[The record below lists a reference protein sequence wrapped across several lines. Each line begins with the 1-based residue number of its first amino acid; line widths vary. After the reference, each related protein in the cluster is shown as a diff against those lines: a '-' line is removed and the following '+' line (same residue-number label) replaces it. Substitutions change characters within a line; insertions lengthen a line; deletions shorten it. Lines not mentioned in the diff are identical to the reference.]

1 MRADLNVTSV
11 KHPNQLAMEV
21 EKAVD
26 LPLAQ
31 VIGHVLTAI
40 TSTLLAGMNVTS
52 VIRPDQEQEVS
63 KLIDAS
69 NLCR

>member
-1 MRADLNVTSV
+1 
-11 KHPNQLAMEV
+11 MEV